1 MYHVIQYSWEGDKLP
16 KKISISKDDILNTAL
31 EIVRENGI
39 EFVSN
44 REIAKRLNCSI
55 RPIYYQFENS
65 EKLMEE
71 LKKLMIKYFYDFLIN
86 NMNDEMPKYKQTG
99 INYIK
104 FAKEEKNLFKVLFM
118 SKTNLSIGEFIDAA
132 DGNFNEVEKYIN
144 MSTSLVGKDLKSFHV
159 KMWLFTHGIA
169 TLLASDAIVLGDKQ
183 ISELLSSEFK
193 ALMLLEE
200 EK

>member
-1 MYHVIQYSWEGDKLP
+1 MP
-16 KKISISKDDILNTAL
+16 KNISISKDSILNTAL
-31 EIVRENGI
+31 EIVREKGI
-39 EFVSN
+39 DAVSN
-44 REIAKRLNCSI
+44 REIAKKLNCSI
-55 RPIYYQFENS
+55 RPIYYQFKNS
-65 EKLMEE
+65 EDLMNE
-71 LKKLMIKYFYDFLIN
+71 LNKVMIKFFYDFLTN

-104 FAKEEKNLFKVLFM
+104 FAKEEKNIFKVLFM
-118 SKTNLSIGEFIDAA
+118 SKTNLSINEFIDVA

-169 TLLASDAIVLGDKQ
+169 TLIASGAVNLTDEG
-183 ISELLSSEFK
+183 ISNLLSSEFK
-193 ALMLLEE
+193 ALMLLGA